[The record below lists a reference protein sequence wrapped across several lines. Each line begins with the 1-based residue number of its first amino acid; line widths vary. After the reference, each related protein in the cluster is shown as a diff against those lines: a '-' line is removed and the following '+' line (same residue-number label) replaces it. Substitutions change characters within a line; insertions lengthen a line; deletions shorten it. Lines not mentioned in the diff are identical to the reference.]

1 MAKGKNIL
9 HHCAHCERVT
19 KMEMIG
25 AVETQPEKTWYRCT
39 RCRHASL
46 IDQEVLRQSQQDAKK
61 KLERADCS
69 EYSPSE
75 TYTVGQAIF
84 HTEWDDIGKIVSKE
98 RTSGGARAIV
108 VSFEKLGERRLLENV
123 IQDTETS
130 Q

>member
-69 EYSPSE
+69 EYNPTE
-75 TYTVGQAIF
+75 TYTVGQAIL

-123 IQDTETS
+123 IQDSETS